1 MFKNAKQ
8 QIDILI
14 HDLIRKGSLTEREIQ
29 IGRDCY
35 IIGMRGREKEILNN
49 RKLFEE
55 KDDDEKRQR
64 GNMNA
69 IRNCG
74 SMAFHKKWME
84 KS

>member
-1 MFKNAKQ
+1 MFKNDKQ

-35 IIGMRGREKEILNN
+35 LIGMIAREQEILNN

-55 KDDDEKRQR
+55 KDEDEK
-64 GNMNA
+64 
-69 IRNCG
+69 
-74 SMAFHKKWME
+74 
-84 KS
+84 

>member
-1 MFKNAKQ
+1 MFRNAKQ

-35 IIGMRGREKEILNN
+35 LLGKLAREQEIIYN

-55 KDDDEKRQR
+55 GE
-64 GNMNA
+64 N
-69 IRNCG
+69 
-74 SMAFHKKWME
+74 E
-84 KS
+84 E

>member
-1 MFKNAKQ
+1 MFRNAKQ

-35 IIGMRGREKEILNN
+35 LLGKLAREQEIMYN

-55 KDDDEKRQR
+55 CE
-64 GNMNA
+64 N
-69 IRNCG
+69 
-74 SMAFHKKWME
+74 E
-84 KS
+84 E

>member
-14 HDLIRKGSLTEREIQ
+14 HDLIRNGSLTEREIQ

-35 IIGMRGREKEILNN
+35 LIGMIAREQEILNN

-55 KDDDEKRQR
+55 KDEDEK
-64 GNMNA
+64 
-69 IRNCG
+69 
-74 SMAFHKKWME
+74 
-84 KS
+84 

>member
-1 MFKNAKQ
+1 MYRTAKQ

-35 IIGMRGREKEILNN
+35 LIGMIAREQEILNN

-55 KDDDEKRQR
+55 KDEDEK
-64 GNMNA
+64 
-69 IRNCG
+69 
-74 SMAFHKKWME
+74 
-84 KS
+84 

>member
-1 MFKNAKQ
+1 MFRTAKQ

-35 IIGMRGREKEILNN
+35 LLGKLAREQEILYN

-55 KDDDEKRQR
+55 CE
-64 GNMNA
+64 N
-69 IRNCG
+69 
-74 SMAFHKKWME
+74 E
-84 KS
+84 E

>member
-1 MFKNAKQ
+1 MFRNAKQ

-35 IIGMRGREKEILNN
+35 LLGKLSREQEIIHN

-55 KDDDEKRQR
+55 KDND
-64 GNMNA
+64 
-69 IRNCG
+69 
-74 SMAFHKKWME
+74 
-84 KS
+84 

>member
-1 MFKNAKQ
+1 MFRNAKQ

-35 IIGMRGREKEILNN
+35 LIGMIAREQEILNN

-55 KDDDEKRQR
+55 KDDDEK
-64 GNMNA
+64 
-69 IRNCG
+69 
-74 SMAFHKKWME
+74 
-84 KS
+84 

>member
-35 IIGMRGREKEILNN
+35 LIGMIAREQEILNN
-49 RKLFEE
+49 RKLFEG
-55 KDDDEKRQR
+55 KDEDEK
-64 GNMNA
+64 
-69 IRNCG
+69 
-74 SMAFHKKWME
+74 
-84 KS
+84 

>member
-1 MFKNAKQ
+1 MFRNAKQ

-35 IIGMRGREKEILNN
+35 LLGKLAREQEILYN

-55 KDDDEKRQR
+55 RE
-64 GNMNA
+64 N
-69 IRNCG
+69 
-74 SMAFHKKWME
+74 E
-84 KS
+84 E

>member
-1 MFKNAKQ
+1 MFRNAKQ

-35 IIGMRGREKEILNN
+35 LLGKLAREQEILYD

-55 KDDDEKRQR
+55 CE
-64 GNMNA
+64 N
-69 IRNCG
+69 
-74 SMAFHKKWME
+74 E
-84 KS
+84 E

>member
-1 MFKNAKQ
+1 MFRSAKQ

-35 IIGMRGREKEILNN
+35 LIGKIAREQEILNN

-55 KDDDEKRQR
+55 KDEDEK
-64 GNMNA
+64 
-69 IRNCG
+69 
-74 SMAFHKKWME
+74 
-84 KS
+84 

>member
-1 MFKNAKQ
+1 MFRNAKQ

-35 IIGMRGREKEILNN
+35 LLGKLAREQEIIHN

-55 KDDDEKRQR
+55 EE
-64 GNMNA
+64 N
-69 IRNCG
+69 
-74 SMAFHKKWME
+74 E
-84 KS
+84 E

>member
-35 IIGMRGREKEILNN
+35 LIGMIAMEQEILNN

-55 KDDDEKRQR
+55 KDEDEK
-64 GNMNA
+64 
-69 IRNCG
+69 
-74 SMAFHKKWME
+74 
-84 KS
+84 

>member
-1 MFKNAKQ
+1 MFRTAKQ

-35 IIGMRGREKEILNN
+35 LLGKLAREQEIIHN

-55 KDDDEKRQR
+55 RE
-64 GNMNA
+64 N
-69 IRNCG
+69 
-74 SMAFHKKWME
+74 E
-84 KS
+84 E

>member
-14 HDLIRKGSLTEREIQ
+14 HDIIRKGSLTEREIQ

-35 IIGMRGREKEILNN
+35 LLGKLAREQEILYN

-55 KDDDEKRQR
+55 CE
-64 GNMNA
+64 N
-69 IRNCG
+69 
-74 SMAFHKKWME
+74 E
-84 KS
+84 E